1 MSDELIKNILLESE
15 KLFNFDSGRAYLTLD
30 RNKIILAFENLRK
43 IIFPKY
49 FCDYKTDE
57 DLKTYIPYILN
68 QTSNILNEQINLVL
82 SEKSELQDIETIKEK
97 TKNIVDEFI
106 SKIPD
111 ISQKLYKDI
120 EATFNNDPAAECKS
134 QIIFSY
140 PGITAITFYRLA
152 HELALLNV
160 PLIPRIATEH
170 AHSLTGI
177 DIHPGA
183 NIGTSL
189 CIDHGTGIVIGET
202 TKIGDNVKIYQGVTL
217 GALSI
222 KNRESTI
229 NKKRHPTIENNV
241 TLYAGCTVLGGETVI
256 GENSIIGGSAFIV
269 KSIPPNTIVSVELPK
284 LRLKEVV

>member
-1 MSDELIKNILLESE
+1 MNLSQTKQKLSNNNIFAYPSECDTFLLD
-15 KLFNFDSGRAYLTLD
+15 KD
-30 RNKIILAFENLRK
+30 KILYAFENLRK
-43 IIFPKY
+43 IIFPHY
-49 FCDYKTDE
+49 FEKIKVWETIESYISRLIDETSSILVEQIVIVIKTDNIE
-57 DLKTYIPYILN
+57 EKKQQAEIIVEKFFNELPNVASLLN
-68 QTSNILNEQINLVL
+68 S
-82 SEKSELQDIETIKEK
+82 DI
-97 TKNIVDEFI
+97 D
-106 SKIPD
+106 
-111 ISQKLYKDI
+111 
-120 EATFNNDPAAECKS
+120 ATFNNDPAAECKS
-134 QIIFSY
+134 QIILSY

-152 HELALLNV
+152 HILFELKV
-160 PLIPRIATEH
+160 SLIPRIVTEY

-183 NIGTSL
+183 KIGASF

-202 TKIGDNVKIYQGVTL
+202 TIIGNNVKVYQGVTL

-269 KSIPPNTIVSVELPK
+269 KSIEKNTLVSMELPK
-284 LRLKEVV
+284 LKLKSYN